1 VNSDNRQRLNAPG
14 TLAMSDDGSIEA
26 AETTIDDDQKT
37 ASTDEMKEVFEQLEV
52 GMEEMDKDIQLYQQT
67 KNNGAMT
74 NDR

>member
-1 VNSDNRQRLNAPG
+1 
-14 TLAMSDDGSIEA
+14 MSDDGSIE

-52 GMEEMDKDIQLYQQT
+52 GMEEMDRDIQLYQQT

>member
-1 VNSDNRQRLNAPG
+1 
-14 TLAMSDDGSIEA
+14 MSDDGSIEA

-52 GMEEMDKDIQLYQQT
+52 GMEEMDRDIQLYQQT

>member
-1 VNSDNRQRLNAPG
+1 
-14 TLAMSDDGSIEA
+14 MSDDGNIEA
-26 AETTIDDDQKT
+26 AETTIDDDQET

-52 GMEEMDKDIQLYQQT
+52 GMEEMDRDIQLYQQT

>member
-1 VNSDNRQRLNAPG
+1 
-14 TLAMSDDGSIEA
+14 MSDDGSIEA
-26 AETTIDDDQKT
+26 AETTIDDDQET

-52 GMEEMDKDIQLYQQT
+52 GMEEMDRDIQLYQQT

>member
-1 VNSDNRQRLNAPG
+1 
-14 TLAMSDDGSIEA
+14 MSDDGSIEA

-52 GMEEMDKDIQLYQQT
+52 GMEEMDRDIHLYQQT